1 MVRQWQS
8 GTYLARRQSIM
19 PSTRSIPAQPA
30 QASGKIPRLGQ
41 WDSTFPLLADPYRF
55 IARNCLQQRSDVF
68 ETRLQLQPTLCMTG
82 PKAAELFYDPMR
94 FRRDGAAPEPLKAT
108 LFGKGAV
115 QGLDGA
121 RHHQRKALLLSIT
134 SADRLA
140 DLEGHVRFNWE
151 RARRDWSATG
161 RVTLYRALQPV
172 LTRAVCDW
180 AGVPLAESDTGRRT
194 RQLTALFDGAASGL
208 FNHVGARIARLRAER
223 WLASLIEAS
232 RDQSAPL
239 AAGSIARAVSEHQE
253 ERREALPP
261 RIAAVEL
268 LNILRPTVAVSVY
281 ITFLAHALHAE
292 PGWRKRLAEQL
303 AGNDSGDALAFV
315 QEVRRHYPFFPA
327 VVARVRHPF
336 DWNGMHFPPGRRT
349 LLDLYGTDHDP
360 RSWEDPFEFRPERWR
375 GRQPGRFEFVPQ
387 GGGEAASGHRC
398 PGEDLA
404 TRLMLLALQL
414 LLQLRYEVPA
424 QDLAIAMDR
433 LPAIPR
439 EGFIIDRVRLP

>member
-1 MVRQWQS
+1 M
-8 GTYLARRQSIM
+8 A
-19 PSTRSIPAQPA
+19 STRTLPAQSPRTA
-30 QASGKIPRLGQ
+30 GSIPRLKQ
-41 WDSTFPLLADPYRF
+41 WDSTFSLLADPYRF
-55 IARNCLQQRSDVF
+55 IARNCLRQGSDIF

-82 PKAAELFYDPMR
+82 PEAAEVFYDPMR
-94 FRRDGAAPEPLKAT
+94 FRREGAAPEPLKAT

-121 RHHQRKALLLSIT
+121 RHQHRKALFLSIT

-151 RARRDWSATG
+151 RACRDWSAAG

-180 AGVPLAESDTGRRT
+180 AGIPLAPADTAQRT

-208 FNHVGARIARLRAER
+208 FNHVEARIARRRAER

-232 RDQSAPL
+232 RDRSTPL
-239 AAGSIARAVSEHQE
+239 AAGSVARAVSDYRGDGRE
-253 ERREALPP
+253 ELHA

-268 LNILRPTVAVSVY
+268 LNVLRPTVAVSVY
-281 ITFLAHALHAE
+281 ITFLAHALHVE

-303 AGNDSGDALAFV
+303 AGNDSREALAFV

-327 VVARVRHPF
+327 VVARVRHSF
-336 DWNGMHFPPGRRT
+336 DWHGMHFPGGRRA
-349 LLDLYGTDHDP
+349 LLDLYGTNHDP
-360 RSWEDPFEFRPERWR
+360 RTWEDPFEFRPERWH

-387 GGGEAASGHRC
+387 GGGDAASGHRC